1 MPDRHTL
8 ATGGAMHADLA
19 FQQPGQAVTLRDQI
33 RTEVQTTVRQQVRE
47 AIQAR
52 EQGVITAEQAARI
65 GEEAAR
71 AAEEAARVAAQA
83 AGAAPGSIFRVG
95 PDGEIVPVEGVDE
108 AIADAVADATAGVGR
123 DIRFEPVV
131 PPQVVDIAISFFM
144 MIAFIIVGLPIARA
158 FGRRMDRRSA
168 VAPVAVAQTEQLQE
182 IQTAVEAMAVEVERI
197 SENQRFVTRLLSE
210 RGADVRIPARAVE
223 ETRGAP

>member
-1 MPDRHTL
+1 MPDHLTL
-8 ATGGAMHADLA
+8 VAGGATHAGLA
-19 FQQPGQAVTLRDQI
+19 FQQPGQAGTLRDQI
-33 RTEVQTTVRQQVRE
+33 RTEVQTSVRQQIRE
-47 AIQAR
+47 AMQGR
-52 EQGVITAEQAARI
+52 EQGVITAQEAARI

-83 AGAAPGSIFRVG
+83 AGAAPGTVFRVG
-95 PDGEIVPVEGVDE
+95 PDGEIVPVEDMNE
-108 AIADAVADATAGVGR
+108 AIADAVADATAEVQ

-131 PPQVVDIAISFFM
+131 PPQVVDIAISFFI

-158 FGRRMDRRSA
+158 FGRRMDRRST
-168 VAPVAVAQTEQLQE
+168 VPPVAAAQTEQLQQ

-210 RGADVRIPARAVE
+210 RGADVRIPARAIE
-223 ETRGAP
+223 ETRGAS